1 MLTRAG
7 GGGEECT
14 EFCSGLPYWEVQYRC
29 RDCLAGRKW
38 GMSFL
43 LRGVEAGKGLPQL
56 ENSEELFS
64 VDTAQASWEE
74 RKEP

>member
-1 MLTRAG
+1 
-7 GGGEECT
+7 
-14 EFCSGLPYWEVQYRC
+14 
-29 RDCLAGRKW
+29 
-38 GMSFL
+38 MSFL

-64 VDTAQASWEE
+64 LDTAQASWEL